1 MSFAIARAGSDARAF
16 SLRTCQRARSLDA
29 RSGEDTLEFECR
41 EVPTKGDRL
50 LWQDGGIWREHV
62 VVRTDVP
69 LEDFI
74 RMCMQMNKDRRLDL
88 IDEYEP
94 ADKKD
99 TVDYPA
105 PPAPE
110 KDAEEAAAPA
120 APAEDDE

>member
-1 MSFAIARAGSDARAF
+1 
-16 SLRTCQRARSLDA
+16 
-29 RSGEDTLEFECR
+29 
-41 EVPTKGDRL
+41 
-50 LWQDGGIWREHV
+50 
-62 VVRTDVP
+62 
-69 LEDFI
+69 
-74 RMCMQMNKDRRLDL
+74 MCMQMNKDRRLDL